1 MTNLRFRYSDVEWGK
16 AHIVSVML
24 EKISSIEV
32 RYKSRPF
39 LIILGAITIIGGL
52 IAGANG
58 DSEFVGVGVIVGV
71 VLCVLYFCLT
81 YLLYSQ

>member
-1 MTNLRFRYSDVEWGK
+1 LTNLRFRYSDVEWGK

-32 RYKSRPF
+32 RCKSRPF
-39 LIILGAITIIGGL
+39 LIILGGL

-58 DSEFVGVGVIVGV
+58 DSEIVGVGIIVGV